1 MKNLTEQEIRTRYIT
16 PAIQKAGWGDSQIRE
31 EYQLTKGRI
40 VFVGSHHKRDK
51 RSRRIADYILFY
63 KPNIPLAVVEAKD
76 NTHSIQAGMQQAIDY
91 ASMLDI
97 PFIFSSNGD
106 GFIFRDLTA
115 DENRG
120 EKIEREISL
129 DEFPSPE
136 VLFEKYLLY
145 KQIIPAKK
153 PIITED
159 YYRSE
164 EGKSPRYYQLTAI
177 NKTLEAIAQGKK
189 RLLLV
194 MATGTGKTFTAF
206 QIIWRLW
213 RSGVKKRI
221 LFLADRNIL
230 VDQTMT
236 NDFRPFNSGDEKIMT
251 KITNRKADPS
261 YQVYLALYQAVSG
274 NQEFSNIYKEFSK
287 DFFDLIIIDEC
298 HRGSAKEESKW
309 RDILEYFDSATQ
321 IGLTA
326 TPKETKDVSNI
337 DYFGDPIYNYSLRQ
351 GINDGFLAPYRV
363 IRVDLDRD
371 LQGWRP
377 DKGMTDKYGIEI
389 EDRIYNQKDFDRNL
403 ILDQRTEIVAKK
415 VIEYLNNTYRYDK
428 TIIFCENIDHA
439 ARMRQALINEAQEES
454 RKDARYIMQIT
465 GDNAEGKAELD
476 NFIHPESRYPVI
488 VTTSKLMT
496 TGVDA
501 QTCKLIVL
509 DQTINSMTEFKQII
523 GRGTRINE
531 EFNKFS
537 FTIMDFKGATRLFSD
552 PDFDGEPIQIYEPK
566 GDEPITPP
574 DDELINSPNPD
585 DFSSDEIDSPII
597 DDLGDPDFPYD
608 DEKEKRYIYHVNNV
622 EVKVLAERVQ
632 YFDADGK
639 QITESLTDY
648 TKKTIL
654 GEYKTLDEFLKYW
667 HSDGRKTAIID
678 ALEEQGLLLKPLQDV
693 VGRNLDPFDLICH
706 IVWDQ
711 PPLTRKERANN
722 VRKKNYFTQ
731 YGEKAK
737 KVLDALLDKYA
748 ENGIREIEDQRI
760 LNLAPFNE
768 MGTMMELAESFG
780 GSQQYHAAIKQLSQ
794 SLYQ

>member
-597 DDLGDPDFPYD
+597 DDLGDPDFHYD